1 MMKSDIEYAQM
12 QLELDKY
19 FRMIPQDDQQDII
32 RRALELGERTAQ
44 EYRSEDLKQA
54 FIDAGYRIEYT
65 KNVDHVVKQGLLM
78 RAEIIE
84 DNLGKRVLIYKDSIE
99 LALADLAKQGLNS
112 NAEQIE
118 NLYLAHEFFHLLEM
132 DEHITD
138 DVLHIKVERL
148 KLLGKTFYGRLS
160 SPSEIASNRFA
171 QCVCQCD
178 FNPLLIDDLFIGGC
192 DDSN

>member
-19 FRMIPQDDQQDII
+19 FRMIPQDDKQQII
-32 RRALELGERTAQ
+32 ARALELGERTAQ

-99 LALADLAKQGLNS
+99 QALNDLAEQGVNS
-112 NAEQIE
+112 NEEQIE
-118 NLYLAHEFFHLLEM
+118 TLYLAHEFFHLLEM
-132 DEHITD
+132 DGHITD

-171 QCVCQCD
+171 QYVCQCD
-178 FNPLLIDDLFIGGC
+178 FNPLLIDELFIGGC

>member
-1 MMKSDIEYAQM
+1 MKSDIEYAQM

-19 FRMIPQDDQQDII
+19 FRMIPQDDKQQII
-32 RRALELGERTAQ
+32 ARALELGERTAQ

-99 LALADLAKQGLNS
+99 QALNDLAEQGVNS
-112 NAEQIE
+112 NEEQIE
-118 NLYLAHEFFHLLEM
+118 TLYLAHEFFHLLEM
-132 DEHITD
+132 DGHISD

-178 FNPLLIDDLFIGGC
+178 FNPLLIDELFIGGC

>member
-1 MMKSDIEYAQM
+1 MKSDIEYAQM

-19 FRMIPQDDQQDII
+19 FRMIPQDDKQQII
-32 RRALELGERTAQ
+32 ARALELGERTAQ

-99 LALADLAKQGLNS
+99 QALNDLAEQGVNS
-112 NAEQIE
+112 NEEQIE
-118 NLYLAHEFFHLLEM
+118 TLYLAHEFFHLLEM
-132 DEHITD
+132 DGHITD

-178 FNPLLIDDLFIGGC
+178 FNPLLIDELFIGGC

>member
-1 MMKSDIEYAQM
+1 MMKSDIDYAQM

-19 FRMIPQDDQQDII
+19 FRMIPQGDKQDII
-32 RRALELGERTAQ
+32 RRALELGERTAL

-138 DVLHIKVERL
+138 YVLHIKVERL

>member
-19 FRMIPQDDQQDII
+19 FRMIPQDDKQQII
-32 RRALELGERTAQ
+32 ARALELGERTAQ

-99 LALADLAKQGLNS
+99 QALNDLAEQGVNS
-112 NAEQIE
+112 NEEQIE
-118 NLYLAHEFFHLLEM
+118 TLYLAHEFFHLLEM
-132 DEHITD
+132 DGHISD

-178 FNPLLIDDLFIGGC
+178 FNPLLIDELFIGGC

>member
-1 MMKSDIEYAQM
+1 MKSDIEYAQM

-19 FRMIPQDDQQDII
+19 FRMIPQEQQQDII
-32 RRALELGERTAQ
+32 CRALELGENTAQ
-44 EYRSEDLKQA
+44 EYRSEDLKKA
-54 FIDAGYRIEYT
+54 FMDAGYRIEYT
-65 KNVDHVVKQGLLM
+65 KNVEHVVKQGLLM

-84 DNLGKRVLIYKDSIE
+84 DSLGKRVLIYKDSIE
-99 LALADLAKQGLNS
+99 QALTDLAEQGVDS

-132 DEHITD
+132 DGHINE

-148 KLLGKTFYGRLS
+148 KLFGKTFYGRLS

-192 DDSN
+192 DDSK